1 MHRLPTTGLA
11 APRNWVRNADS
22 RYHIPFDHVSA
33 DSVGSPGSC
42 LTKKQTEFHLP
53 ETVADEVRLPNL
65 LDGGSDA
72 ESVCSAPQ
80 NAIVNSRGSVS
91 AAESAG
97 GQHTGSQMFVDT
109 VDNEFEFEKEP
120 TSSNDASLANA
131 GLPAQRTD
139 NNVEGPILCDKTT
152 GKRRTT
158 DSGAVA
164 GEAGVIGV
172 RESSGNAETAV
183 PPNGAFF
190 NRVGQS
196 RQLFNLTDL
205 LFRRKCMIMIGQIC
219 AMMTKAKAR
228 RLLITSN

>member
-1 MHRLPTTGLA
+1 M
-11 APRNWVRNADS
+11 RNAEI
-22 RYHIPFDHVSA
+22 RYHLPFDHVSA

-42 LTKKQTEFHLP
+42 LTKKQTEFHLS

-80 NAIVNSRGSVS
+80 NAIVNLRGSVF

-109 VDNEFEFEKEP
+109 VDNEFEKEP
-120 TSSNDASLANA
+120 TSSYDASLANA

-164 GEAGVIGV
+164 GEAGVVGV

-190 NRVGQS
+190 DRVGQS
-196 RQLFNLTDL
+196 QQLFNLTDL
-205 LFRRKCMIMIGQIC
+205 LFRRKCMIMIGLTC
-219 AMMTKAKAR
+219 AMMTKTKAR